1 MRIERMKTLALP
13 LVENDKQ
20 PILTAWTD
28 QAVVGVEL
36 ETSANMSPITMLV
49 QPFKGKVELSGPFTM
64 KRNNFS
70 YAVEPLSANG
80 YYEKIE
86 EELNKWYLSEGL
98 YEVTMAMPDQFMD
111 AVESLNE
118 LTISNKDVS
127 RMQLSI
133 WNNETNEYE
142 PLVDTKQVFT
152 DKVSTYFNQDGE
164 LRIEIKYGPDP
175 SGEQT
180 KLPDIELKGG
190 KIMIEIRDLT
200 KRYGSFTALD
210 HLNLSLEEGVVFGF
224 VGANGAGKSTTF
236 SILATLLSPTSGDAL
251 INGKSVVKEPKEVRK
266 QIGYM
271 PDFFGVYDQLK
282 VDEYLDFYGASYG
295 IQLVQR
301 QVLIPQLLELVNLTN
316 KRYEY
321 VDLLSRGMK
330 QRLCLARALIH
341 DPKVLILDEP
351 ASGLDP
357 RARVEMRDILRN
369 LKSMGKTILISSH
382 ILPELAEMC
391 DEIGVI
397 DNGKLIAHGN
407 VAAIQAQ
414 LQGEKRIVL
423 KMTDRLDEVRA
434 FLEEDPHI
442 SSIDVIDN
450 RLEIAFNYRGTDA
463 EQVALLKKAMLAD
476 LPIYALSEEEKDL
489 EDVFMAITKGADNQ

>member
-1 MRIERMKTLALP
+1 
-13 LVENDKQ
+13 
-20 PILTAWTD
+20 
-28 QAVVGVEL
+28 
-36 ETSANMSPITMLV
+36 
-49 QPFKGKVELSGPFTM
+49 
-64 KRNNFS
+64 
-70 YAVEPLSANG
+70 
-80 YYEKIE
+80 
-86 EELNKWYLSEGL
+86 
-98 YEVTMAMPDQFMD
+98 
-111 AVESLNE
+111 
-118 LTISNKDVS
+118 
-127 RMQLSI
+127 
-133 WNNETNEYE
+133 
-142 PLVDTKQVFT
+142 
-152 DKVSTYFNQDGE
+152 
-164 LRIEIKYGPDP
+164 
-175 SGEQT
+175 
-180 KLPDIELKGG
+180 
-190 KIMIEIRDLT
+190 MIEIRDLT

-251 INGKSVVKEPKEVRK
+251 INGKSIVKEPKEVRK

-295 IQLVQR
+295 IQLAER

-423 KMTDRLDEVRA
+423 KITDRLDEVRA

>member
-1 MRIERMKTLALP
+1 
-13 LVENDKQ
+13 
-20 PILTAWTD
+20 
-28 QAVVGVEL
+28 
-36 ETSANMSPITMLV
+36 
-49 QPFKGKVELSGPFTM
+49 
-64 KRNNFS
+64 
-70 YAVEPLSANG
+70 
-80 YYEKIE
+80 
-86 EELNKWYLSEGL
+86 
-98 YEVTMAMPDQFMD
+98 
-111 AVESLNE
+111 
-118 LTISNKDVS
+118 
-127 RMQLSI
+127 
-133 WNNETNEYE
+133 
-142 PLVDTKQVFT
+142 
-152 DKVSTYFNQDGE
+152 
-164 LRIEIKYGPDP
+164 
-175 SGEQT
+175 
-180 KLPDIELKGG
+180 
-190 KIMIEIRDLT
+190 MIEIRDLT
-200 KRYGSFTALD
+200 KKYGSFTALD

-251 INGKSVVKEPKEVRK
+251 INGKSVIKEPKEVRK

-295 IQLVQR
+295 IVAQER
-301 QVLIPQLLELVNLTN
+301 KVLIPQLLELVNLTN
-316 KRYEY
+316 KRFEY

-407 VAAIQAQ
+407 VASIQAQ
-414 LQGEKRIVL
+414 LQGEKRIVI
-423 KMTDRLDEVRA
+423 KVSDRLQEVRT
-434 FLEEDPHI
+434 FLEEDPLI
-442 SSIDVIDN
+442 SSIDVMDN
-450 RLEIAFNYRGTDA
+450 RLEIAFNYRGSDQ
-463 EQVALLKKAMLAD
+463 EQIVLLKKAMLAD

-489 EDVFMAITKGADNQ
+489 EDVFMAITKGADSQ

>member
-1 MRIERMKTLALP
+1 
-13 LVENDKQ
+13 
-20 PILTAWTD
+20 
-28 QAVVGVEL
+28 
-36 ETSANMSPITMLV
+36 
-49 QPFKGKVELSGPFTM
+49 
-64 KRNNFS
+64 
-70 YAVEPLSANG
+70 
-80 YYEKIE
+80 
-86 EELNKWYLSEGL
+86 
-98 YEVTMAMPDQFMD
+98 
-111 AVESLNE
+111 
-118 LTISNKDVS
+118 
-127 RMQLSI
+127 
-133 WNNETNEYE
+133 
-142 PLVDTKQVFT
+142 
-152 DKVSTYFNQDGE
+152 
-164 LRIEIKYGPDP
+164 
-175 SGEQT
+175 
-180 KLPDIELKGG
+180 
-190 KIMIEIRDLT
+190 MIEIQNLT
-200 KRYGSFTALD
+200 KKYGSFIALNQ
-210 HLNLSLEEGVVFGF
+210 LNLTLAEGTVFGF

-295 IQLVQR
+295 IAAAER
-301 QVLIPQLLELVNLTN
+301 AILIPQLLELVNLMS

-369 LKSMGKTILISSH
+369 LKTMGKTILISSH

-407 VAAIQAQ
+407 VATIQAQ
-414 LQGEKRIVL
+414 LQGEKRIVI
-423 KMTDRLDEVRA
+423 KVTERLQEVRA
-434 FLEEDPHI
+434 FLEEDPKI
-442 SSIDVIDN
+442 SSIDLIESK
-450 RLEIAFNYRGTDA
+450 LEIEFNYRGTDE
-463 EQVALLKKAMLAD
+463 EQVALLKRAVLAD
-476 LPIYALSEEEKDL
+476 LPIYALIEEEKDL
-489 EDVFMAITKGADNQ
+489 EDVFMAITKGADTE

>member
-1 MRIERMKTLALP
+1 
-13 LVENDKQ
+13 
-20 PILTAWTD
+20 
-28 QAVVGVEL
+28 
-36 ETSANMSPITMLV
+36 
-49 QPFKGKVELSGPFTM
+49 
-64 KRNNFS
+64 
-70 YAVEPLSANG
+70 
-80 YYEKIE
+80 
-86 EELNKWYLSEGL
+86 
-98 YEVTMAMPDQFMD
+98 
-111 AVESLNE
+111 
-118 LTISNKDVS
+118 
-127 RMQLSI
+127 
-133 WNNETNEYE
+133 
-142 PLVDTKQVFT
+142 
-152 DKVSTYFNQDGE
+152 
-164 LRIEIKYGPDP
+164 
-175 SGEQT
+175 
-180 KLPDIELKGG
+180 
-190 KIMIEIRDLT
+190 MIEIRDLT
-200 KRYGSFTALD
+200 KKYGSFTALD

-251 INGKSVVKEPKEVRK
+251 INGKSVIKEPKEVRK

-295 IQLVQR
+295 IVAQER
-301 QVLIPQLLELVNLTN
+301 KVLIPQLLELVNLTN
-316 KRYEY
+316 KRFEY

-407 VAAIQAQ
+407 VASIQAQ
-414 LQGEKRIVL
+414 LQGEKRIVI
-423 KMTDRLDEVRA
+423 KVSDRLQEVRT
-434 FLEEDPHI
+434 FLEEDPLI
-442 SSIDVIDN
+442 SSIDVMDN
-450 RLEIAFNYRGTDA
+450 RLEIAFNYRGSDQ
-463 EQVALLKKAMLAD
+463 EQIVLLKKAMLAD